1 MKLFDK
7 DVKIYLFMSSGHYKF
22 AYLLKCVCNPYV
34 SICGVLLWSFMDK
47 GRAEEKIWACIPSLG
62 RTRWHC
68 LLESAL
74 TLLEELSGC
83 VYLLSVTF
91 SHWSLY
97 KWFCCLKWP
106 ISIMLKCYLLF
117 ISSRRLWCASE
128 RTWLLDE
135 IPWVMNCNAV
145 EHEFSVNESTIS
157 IKCGVLK

>member
-1 MKLFDK
+1 MCLQSLCK
-7 DVKIYLFMSSGHYKF
+7 YLWCAFVVIHGQ
-22 AYLLKCVCNPYV
+22 
-34 SICGVLLWSFMDK
+34 GK
-47 GRAEEKIWACIPSLG
+47 GREKIWACIPSLG

-83 VYLLSVTF
+83 DYLLSVTF

-97 KWFCCLKWP
+97 KWFCCLKWH